1 VLEFKYPSFESTEL
15 SEKEIAMLL
24 KGPSDVP
31 ANVGAAEQ
39 ESAASET
46 ANEPVDALTA
56 FLEEPMSGTDELDD
70 FSIEQLNALLG
81 EADPQDDGDTPVDE
95 DPPEEP
101 QEEPE
106 PPRKRTKLTYYGL
119 ILIFASVFL
128 LCAVYLGKY
137 FTSTLRAQDQYDQLA
152 SLHQQ
157 ATGGYDPTD
166 PTLPS
171 GEIVPTAPG
180 ETRPQVM
187 LPEMKAIYELN
198 SDLVGWIQIP
208 QLKIDYPVT
217 QTPNSRDFYLY
228 RDFYKRDNETGCLY
242 VRENCD
248 VFRPSDNVV
257 IYGHAMK
264 TGSMFGRLYKYQ
276 TKSYWEENQ
285 YFTFDTL
292 YERHTYQIFAVFL
305 TSGIQQD
312 KNGKPYGYPYHRKN
326 DFKDAADFD
335 QFIADIKG
343 AAFTGENAYVGR
355 ALYDTGITPQ
365 YGDKLLCLSTCEY
378 TIDDGRLVVMAVRVS

>member
-1 VLEFKYPSFESTEL
+1 MLEFKYPSFEAAEL
-15 SEKEIAMLL
+15 SEEEIAMLL
-24 KGPSDVP
+24 KGPSDSPTNNNTADP
-31 ANVGAAEQ
+31 AD
-39 ESAASET
+39 SAADP
-46 ANEPVDALTA
+46 APQPADALTA
-56 FLEEPMSGTDELDD
+56 FLEEPMEETDELDD

-81 EADPQDDGDTPVDE
+81 ETAPQDDGDTPTDE
-95 DPPEEP
+95 DPPVEEP
-101 QEEPE
+101 QEEPK
-106 PPRKRTKLTYYGL
+106 RNRTKLTYYAL
-119 ILIFASVFL
+119 IMIFASVFL

-137 FTSTLRAQDQYDQLA
+137 FTSTLGAQDQYDQLA
-152 SLHQQ
+152 NIHQQ

-171 GEIVPTAPG
+171 GGNDPTIPG

-217 QTPNSRDFYLY
+217 QTPSNRDFYLY
-228 RDFYKRDNETGCLY
+228 RDFYKQDNKTGCLY
-242 VRENCD
+242 VRESCD

-276 TKSYWEENQ
+276 AKAFWEENQ

-292 YERHTYQIFAVFL
+292 YERHTYQIFAVFI

-312 KNGKPYGYPYHRKN
+312 ENDNPYGYPYHRLN
-326 DFKDAADFD
+326 DFKDAAAFD
-335 QFIADIKG
+335 KFIADVKG
-343 AAFTGENAYVGR
+343 AAFTGKNAYVGR
-355 ALYDTGITPQ
+355 SLYDTGITPQ
-365 YGDKLLCLSTCEY
+365 YGNKLLCLSTCEY